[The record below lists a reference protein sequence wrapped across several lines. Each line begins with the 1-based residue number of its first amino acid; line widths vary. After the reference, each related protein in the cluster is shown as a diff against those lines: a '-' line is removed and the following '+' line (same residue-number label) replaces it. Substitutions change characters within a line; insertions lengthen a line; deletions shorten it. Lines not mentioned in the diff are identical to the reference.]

1 MMRCTLIRWAL
12 TACAAVSSVAA
23 ADGVRDQLD
32 LPALAAPNAAEAA
45 LYDLTESGG
54 RLVAVGERGVILVR
68 DTGSDDWVQ
77 QSVPLSATL
86 VAVDFDADG
95 RGIVVGHDGVI
106 LRSPDNGATW
116 IKVTDGRALFQELV
130 AAAQARFEDAERLL
144 DAAKAAGT
152 DDVEDLEFALDDES
166 FRLETAQQ
174 SLEYGPS
181 WPLMDVTFS
190 TPETAWAVGAY
201 GMLFL
206 SEDAGQSWTLASH
219 RIDNFEDLHLNAIL
233 ETSSGALLIAGE
245 AGMIFRS
252 DDGGASFER
261 FDSYDGLSLFGLL
274 ETNGFIAAYGFGDTL
289 QISSDDGVTW
299 ESVGLDDNYLLIGDV
314 GLEDGRVGLVG
325 GTGSMITL
333 GREGPIETTRPT
345 GTRDFL
351 SGAARLASGEIVFVG
366 EAGVA
371 PMAEK

>member
-12 TACAAVSSVAA
+12 TASAAVSSVAA

-32 LPALAAPNAAEAA
+32 LPALAAPNAAAAA
-45 LYDLTESGG
+45 LYDLTETGG

-68 DTGSDDWVQ
+68 DVGSDAWVQ

-95 RGIVVGHDGVI
+95 RGIAVGHDGVI

-116 IKVTDGRALFQELV
+116 IKVTDGRTLFQELV
-130 AAAQARFEDAERLL
+130 AAAQTRFEDAERLL

-152 DDVEDLEFALDDES
+152 DDVEDLEFALDEES

-190 TPETAWAVGAY
+190 TPDTAWAVGAY

-206 SEDAGQSWTLASH
+206 SEDAGQSWTLASD
-219 RIDNFEDLHLNAIL
+219 RIDNFDDLHLNAIL

-252 DDGGASFER
+252 DDDGVSFER

-333 GREGPIETTRPT
+333 GPDGPVGTSRPT

-351 SGAARLASGEIVFVG
+351 SGAARLASGEIIFVG
-366 EAGVA
+366 ETGVA